1 MTDTGFSLTA
11 SGLFDR
17 VFGRRRFVAA
27 DSKRLELRAAT
38 AALVAWVPLAVAVL
52 LTGGGSDEVS
62 MRFLEDIETHVRF
75 LVVLPLLIF
84 AERVIGHRTKAVADT
99 FLASSLIPQEELPG
113 FRSAG
118 NGVKRLLDSVFV
130 ELILLALAY
139 AVFWLGFRSRMGHEI
154 NWFDAGPGAERLTA
168 AGWWYVLVGPI
179 VGFLFFR
186 WMWRY
191 GVWTWFLYRVAR
203 LDLRLVGTHPDRAGG
218 LGFVKIGHAA
228 FGAVFFAG
236 SCIVAGVIANEI
248 FNHEAPL
255 VTFQTP
261 IIAFAV
267 IAIGLGLA
275 PLLVFRRPLVRAKRQ
290 WTIEYSKMA
299 THYVQTFERKWL
311 GGRAA
316 SDDELAISSD
326 LQGLADLGGSLDRLG
341 EMSRYFLDVKTAT
354 VFAIAVL
361 LPFVP
366 LVLTVVPLEEF
377 FMLALKVMA

>member
-17 VFGRRRFVAA
+17 MFGRRRFVTA
-27 DSKRLELRAAT
+27 DSKRLELRAVS

-52 LTGGGSDEVS
+52 LTGGGSEEVS
-62 MRFLEDIETHVRF
+62 IRFIEDIETHVRL

-84 AERVIGHRTKAVADT
+84 AERVIGHRTKTVADT
-99 FLASSLIPQEELPG
+99 FLTSSLIPEEDLPG
-113 FRSAG
+113 FRSAVS
-118 NGVKRLLDSVFV
+118 GVKRLLDSIFV

-139 AVFWLGFRSRMGHEI
+139 TLFWLGFRTRMRHEI
-154 NWFDAGPGAERLTA
+154 NWFDAGSAGEGLTA

-228 FGAVFFAG
+228 FGAVFFTA

-248 FNHEAPL
+248 FNHGASL

-261 IIAFAV
+261 IIAFV
-267 IAIGLGLA
+267 LIAIGLGLA
-275 PLLVFRRPLVRAKRQ
+275 PLLVFRRPLVRAKRL

-299 THYVQTFERKWL
+299 THYVQKFERKWL
-311 GGRAA
+311 SGRAA
-316 SDDELAISSD
+316 SDEELTISAD

-341 EMSRYFLDVKTAT
+341 EMSRYFFDVKTAT

-377 FMLALKVMA
+377 FMLALKVVA

>member
-17 VFGRRRFVAA
+17 LFGRRRFVAA
-27 DSKRLELRAAT
+27 DSKRLELRAVS
-38 AALVAWVPLAVAVL
+38 AALVTWAPLAVAVL
-52 LTGGGSDEVS
+52 LTGGSEEVS
-62 MRFLEDIETHVRF
+62 IRFLEDIETHVRL
-75 LVVLPLLIF
+75 LVVLPLLII
-84 AERVIGHRTKAVADT
+84 AERVIGNRTKTVADT
-99 FLASSLIPQEELPG
+99 FLTSSLIPQEDLPG
-113 FRSAG
+113 YRSAV

-139 AVFWLGFRSRMGHEI
+139 TLFWFGFRTRMRHEI
-154 NWFDAGPGAERLTA
+154 NWFDAGSVGEHLTA

-191 GVWTWFLYRVAR
+191 GVWTWFLHRVAR

-228 FGAVFFAG
+228 FGSVFFTA

-248 FNHEAPL
+248 FNHGASLE
-255 VTFQTP
+255 TFWTP

-267 IAIGLGLA
+267 VAIGLGLA
-275 PLLVFRRPLVRAKRQ
+275 PLLVFRRSLVRAKRR

-316 SDDELAISSD
+316 TDEELTISAD
-326 LQGLADLGGSLDRLG
+326 LQGLADLGGSVDRLG

-366 LVLTVVPLEEF
+366 LVLTVVPLQEVF
-377 FMLALKVMA
+377 VLALKVMA

>member
-17 VFGRRRFVAA
+17 LFGRRRFVAA
-27 DSKRLELRAAT
+27 DSKRLELRAVS
-38 AALVAWVPLAVAVL
+38 AALVTWVPLAVAVL
-52 LTGGGSDEVS
+52 LTGGSEEVS
-62 MRFLEDIETHVRF
+62 IRFLEDIETHVRL

-84 AERVIGHRTKAVADT
+84 AERVIGNRTKTVADT
-99 FLASSLIPQEELPG
+99 FLTSSLIPQEDLPG
-113 FRSAG
+113 YRSAV
-118 NGVKRLLDSVFV
+118 NGVKRLLDSIFV
-130 ELILLALAY
+130 EAILLALAY
-139 AVFWLGFRSRMGHEI
+139 TLFWFGFRTRMKHEI
-154 NWFDAGPGAERLTA
+154 NWFDAGSVGERLTA
-168 AGWWYVLVGPI
+168 AGWLYVLVGPI

-191 GVWTWFLYRVAR
+191 GVWTWFLHRVAR

-228 FGAVFFAG
+228 FGSVFFTA

-248 FNHEAPL
+248 FNHGASL
-255 VTFQTP
+255 KTFQTP
-261 IIAFAV
+261 IITFAV
-267 IAIGLGLA
+267 VAIGLGLA
-275 PLLVFRRPLVRAKRQ
+275 PLLVFRRPLVRAKRR

-316 SDDELAISSD
+316 TDEELTISAD
-326 LQGLADLGGSLDRLG
+326 LQGLADLGGSVDRLG

-366 LVLTVVPLEEF
+366 LVLTVVPLQEVF
-377 FMLALKVMA
+377 VLALKVMA